1 MSVKLVF
8 GTQWGDEG
16 KGKVVDYYAEKADIV
31 VRYQGG
37 NNAGHT
43 IKIGD
48 EVFKFHL
55 LPSGAVRKGKTAVV
69 GNGVVID
76 PEVLISEIEELR
88 KRGVEPN
95 LLISDRAHVIM
106 PYHRMLDGAEER
118 FRGNKKVGTT
128 GRGIGPCYSDKIAR
142 LGIRMG
148 DLIDEDAL
156 KERLEF
162 IIPLK
167 HRIFEAYGMKERLD
181 IDEVFKEYSEYGR
194 YLKDMVTDTLEF
206 LQSSTD
212 REILLEGAQGAML
225 DVDFGTYP
233 YTTSSHTI
241 GGGASTGSGI
251 PPNRIEEIIGVVKA
265 YTTRVGMGP
274 FPTEQNNE
282 IGEHLGERGHEF
294 GTTTGRARR
303 CGWLDL
309 VVVKHALRISG
320 ATGIAITKID
330 VLEGLETVKAAYA
343 YDIDGKK
350 KDSFPASLKDI
361 DNIKP
366 IYREFQGW
374 SMTEG
379 EWEKVKEEGIEALP
393 ENAKRYL
400 DFIEKETGVKI
411 KMLSYGPARE
421 ETVEL

>member
-1 MSVKLVF
+1 MAVKAVF

-16 KGKVVDYYAEKADIV
+16 KGKVVDYYAEKADIT

-43 IKIGD
+43 VKIGD
-48 EVFKFHL
+48 EVFKFHI
-55 LPSGAVRKGKTAVV
+55 LPSGVLRKGKTAVI

-76 PEVLISEIEELR
+76 PKVLISEIEDIR
-88 KRGVEPN
+88 KRGIEPN

-106 PYHRMLDGAEER
+106 PYHRLLDGAEEI
-118 FRGNKKVGTT
+118 FRGKKKVGTT

-148 DLIDEDAL
+148 DLIDPEAL
-156 KERLEF
+156 REKLDF
-162 IIPLK
+162 IIPMK
-167 HRIFEAYGMKERLD
+167 NRIFEAYGMGKQLD
-181 IDEVFKEYSEYGR
+181 AEEVFGEYAEYGR
-194 YLKDMVTDTLEF
+194 YLKDMVGDTIEF
-206 LQSSTD
+206 LH
-212 REILLEGAQGAML
+212 RNMGKEILLEGAQGAML

-233 YTTSSHTI
+233 YTTSSSTI
-241 GGGASTGSGI
+241 GGGSSTGSGI
-251 PPNRIEEIIGVVKA
+251 PPNAIKEMTGVVKA

-274 FPTEQNNE
+274 FPTEQRNE
-282 IGEHLGERGHEF
+282 IGKHLCEKGHEF

-309 VVVKHALRISG
+309 VVVKHALRLTG

-330 VLEGLETVKAAYA
+330 VLEGLESIKVAYA

-350 KDSFPASLKDI
+350 TQYFPAKTDG
-361 DNIKP
+361 IKP
-366 IYREFQGW
+366 IYREFPGW
-374 SMTEG
+374 NMTEG
-379 EWEKVKEEGIEALP
+379 EWRKVKEGGTDALP
-393 ENAKRYL
+393 SNVRDYL
-400 DFIEKETGVKI
+400 KFIEEETGVKI
-411 KMLSYGPARE
+411 RMISYGPSRE

>member
-282 IGEHLGERGHEF
+282 IGEHLGKKGHEF

-330 VLEGLETVKAAYA
+330 VLEGLETVKVAYA

>member
-1 MSVKLVF
+1 MSIKLVF

-55 LPSGAVRKGKTAVV
+55 LPSGAVRGKTGVI

-76 PEVLISEIEELR
+76 PKVLISEIEDLR
-88 KRGVEPN
+88 KRGIEPN
-95 LLISDRAHVIM
+95 LKISDRAHVIM

-142 LGIRMG
+142 LGIRME
-148 DLIDEDAL
+148 DLIDPDAL
-156 KERLEF
+156 RERLEF
-162 IIPLK
+162 IIPMK
-167 HRIFEAYGMKERLD
+167 NRIFEAYGMHERLD
-181 IDEVFKEYSEYGR
+181 IDEVFDEYSKYGAH
-194 YLKDMVTDTLEF
+194 LKDMVTDTLEF
-206 LQSSTD
+206 LHSNMN

-251 PPNRIEEIIGVVKA
+251 PPNRIDEVIGVVKA

-274 FPTEQNNE
+274 FPTEQENE
-282 IGEHLGERGHEF
+282 IGKHLCEKGHEF

-309 VVVKHALRISG
+309 VVVKHALKISG
-320 ATGIAITKID
+320 ADGIAITKID
-330 VLEGLETVKAAYA
+330 VLEGLSRVKVAYA
-343 YDIDGKK
+343 YELDSRKT
-350 KDSFPASLKDI
+350 DSFPTSMKDI
-361 DNIKP
+361 EKIKP
-366 IYREFQGW
+366 IYKEFEGW
-374 SMTEG
+374 SMSE
-379 EWEKVKEEGIEALP
+379 EEREKVKNEGIDALP
-393 ENAKRYL
+393 SNALEYL
-400 DFIEKETGVKI
+400 RFIEKETGVRI
-411 KMLSYGPARE
+411 RMISYGPARE

>member
-1 MSVKLVF
+1 MSIKLVF

-55 LPSGAVRKGKTAVV
+55 LPSGVVRKGKMAVI
-69 GNGVVID
+69 GNGVVVD
-76 PEVLISEIEELR
+76 PKALISEIDEIK

-95 LLISDRAHVIM
+95 LLISDRAHIIM
-106 PYHRMLDGAEER
+106 PYHRMLDGAEEA
-118 FRGNKKVGTT
+118 FRGKKKVGTT

-148 DLIDEDAL
+148 DLIDPESL
-156 KERLEF
+156 KERLGF

-167 HRIFEAYGMKERLD
+167 NRIFDAYGMEDRLD
-181 IDEVFKEYSEYGR
+181 ANEVFKEYSGYGR
-194 YLKDMVTDTLEF
+194 YLRDMVGDTLEF
-206 LQSSTD
+206 LHSNMEKD
-212 REILLEGAQGAML
+212 ILLEGAQGAML

-233 YTTSSHTI
+233 YTTSSSTI
-241 GGGASTGSGI
+241 GGGASTGSGV
-251 PPNRIEEIIGVVKA
+251 PPNAVNEIIGVVKA

-274 FPTEQNNE
+274 FPTEQENE
-282 IGEHLGERGHEF
+282 IGEYLCEKGHEF

-309 VVVKHALRISG
+309 VVVKHALRLTG
-320 ATGIAITKID
+320 ANGIALTKID
-330 VLEGLETVKAAYA
+330 VLEGLEAVKVAYA
-343 YDIDGKK
+343 YKIDGKK
-350 KDSFPASLKDI
+350 TEYFPAKGMDG
-361 DNIKP
+361 IKP
-366 IYREFQGW
+366 MYMEFPGW

-379 EWEKVKEEGIEALP
+379 EWEKVKDGGIDALP
-393 ENAKRYL
+393 SNVRDYL
-400 DFIEKETGVKI
+400 KFIEEQTGVPI
-411 KMLSYGPARE
+411 KMISYGPARE

>member
-1 MSVKLVF
+1 MSIKLVF

-16 KGKVVDYYAEKADIV
+16 KGKVVYYYAEKADII

-55 LPSGAVRKGKTAVV
+55 LPSGVVRRGKTAVI
-69 GNGVVID
+69 GNGVVVD
-76 PEVLISEIEELR
+76 PKVLISEIEEIR
-88 KRGVEPN
+88 KRGIEPN

-106 PYHRMLDGAEER
+106 PYHRMLDGAEEA

-142 LGIRMG
+142 LGIRMAELT
-148 DLIDEDAL
+148 DPDAL
-156 KERLEF
+156 RERLEF

-167 HRIFEAYGMKERLD
+167 NRIFEAYGMEDRLD
-181 IDEVFKEYSEYGR
+181 VEDVFREYSEYGR
-194 YLKDMVTDTLEF
+194 YLKDMVGDTIQF
-206 LQSSTD
+206 LHEN
-212 REILLEGAQGAML
+212 REKDILLEGAQGAML

-233 YTTSSHTI
+233 YTTSSSTI

-251 PPNRIEEIIGVVKA
+251 APEDVGEVIGVVKA

-274 FPTEQNNE
+274 FPTEQKND
-282 IGEHLGERGHEF
+282 IGNHLCEKGHEF

-309 VVVKHALRISG
+309 VVVRHALRISG
-320 ATGIAITKID
+320 ADGIALTKID
-330 VLEGLETVKAAYA
+330 VLEGLETVKVAYA
-343 YDIDGKK
+343 YRINEKK
-350 KDSFPASLKDI
+350 SAYFPASARDM
-361 DNIKP
+361 DEIKP
-366 IYREFQGW
+366 LYREFQGW

-379 EWEKVKEEGIEALP
+379 E
-393 ENAKRYL
+393 
-400 DFIEKETGVKI
+400 
-411 KMLSYGPARE
+411 
-421 ETVEL
+421 

>member
-1 MSVKLVF
+1 MAVKIVF

-16 KGKVVDYYAEKADIV
+16 KGKVVDYYAEKADII

-43 IKIGD
+43 IRIGD
-48 EVFKFHL
+48 DIFKLHL
-55 LPSGAVRKGKTAVV
+55 LPSGVVRKGKTAVI

-76 PEVLISEIEELR
+76 PKVLISEIDKIT
-88 KRGVEPN
+88 KRGIEPN

-128 GRGIGPCYSDKIAR
+128 GRGIGPCYSDKVAR

-148 DLIDEDAL
+148 DLIDPDTL
-156 KERLEF
+156 KEKLDF

-167 HRIFEAYGMKERLD
+167 NRIFEAYEMAERLD
-181 IDEVFKEYSEYGR
+181 VDEVFKEYSEYGR
-194 YLKDMVTDTLEF
+194 YLKDMVGDTIEF
-206 LQSSTD
+206 LHTAEGK
-212 REILLEGAQGAML
+212 EILLEGAQGAML

-241 GGGASTGSGI
+241 GGGSSTGSGI
-251 PPNRIEEIIGVVKA
+251 PPSAINEMIGVVKA

-274 FPTEQNNE
+274 FPTEQKNE
-282 IGEHLGERGHEF
+282 IGKYLCEKGREF

-309 VVVKHALRISG
+309 VVVNHALKLTG

-330 VLEGLETVKAAYA
+330 VLEGLETIKVAYA
-343 YDIDGKK
+343 YEIDGKRTRY
-350 KDSFPASLKDI
+350 FPASMKDVEKI
-361 DNIKP
+361 RP
-366 IYREFQGW
+366 VYREFPGW

-379 EWEKVKEEGIEALP
+379 EWAKVKDGGLDVLP
-393 ENAKRYL
+393 LNVRDYL
-400 DFIEKETGVKI
+400 KFIEEETGVPI
-411 KMLSYGPARE
+411 KMISYGPARK

>member
-55 LPSGAVRKGKTAVV
+55 LPSGVVRKGKTAVI
-69 GNGVVID
+69 GNGVVVD
-76 PEVLISEIEELR
+76 PKVLISEIEEIR
-88 KRGVEPN
+88 KRGIEPN
-95 LLISDRAHVIM
+95 LVISDRAHVIM
-106 PYHRMLDGAEER
+106 PYHRLLDGAEEV
-118 FRGNKKVGTT
+118 FRGKKKVGTT

-148 DLIDEDAL
+148 ELIDPEVL
-156 KERLEF
+156 RERLEF
-162 IIPLK
+162 IIPMK
-167 HRIFEAYGMKERLD
+167 NRIFEAYGMEERLD
-181 IDEVFKEYSEYGR
+181 VDEVFREYSEYGR
-194 YLKDMVTDTLEF
+194 YLRGMVGDTIEF
-206 LQSSTD
+206 LHKNMD
-212 REILLEGAQGAML
+212 KEILLEGAQGAML

-233 YTTSSHTI
+233 YTTSSSTI

-251 PPNRIEEIIGVVKA
+251 PPNAIKEITGVVKA

-274 FPTEQNNE
+274 FPTEQENE
-282 IGEHLGERGHEF
+282 IGKHLCEKGHEF

-309 VVVKHALRISG
+309 VVVKHALRLTG
-320 ATGIAITKID
+320 ADGIAITKID
-330 VLEGLETVKAAYA
+330 VLEGLETIKVAYA
-343 YDIDGKK
+343 YQVDGKK
-350 KDSFPASLKDI
+350 ITYFPAKTDG
-361 DNIKP
+361 IKP
-366 IYREFQGW
+366 LYKEFQGW
-374 SMTEG
+374 NMTSG
-379 EWEKVKEEGIEALP
+379 EWEKVKEGGIDALP
-393 ENAKRYL
+393 LNVREYL
-400 DFIEKETGVKI
+400 KFIEGETGVKI
-411 KMLSYGPARE
+411 RMISYGPARE

>member
-1 MSVKLVF
+1 MSIKLVF

-55 LPSGAVRKGKTAVV
+55 LPSGAVRKGKRALI

-76 PEVLISEIEELR
+76 PKVLISEIEDIR
-88 KRGVEPN
+88 KRGIEPN

-118 FRGNKKVGTT
+118 LKGDKKVGTT

-142 LGIRMG
+142 LGIRMAE
-148 DLIDEDAL
+148 LIDEDAL
-156 KERLEF
+156 REKLEF
-162 IIPLK
+162 LIPIK
-167 HRIFEAYGMKERLD
+167 NRIFEAYGMEERLNVE
-181 IDEVFKEYSEYGR
+181 EVFREYREYGR
-194 YLKDMVTDTLEF
+194 YLKDMVIDSIEF
-206 LQSSTD
+206 LHNSMD
-212 REILLEGAQGAML
+212 KEILLEGAQGAML

-251 PPNRIEEIIGVVKA
+251 APNRIKEMIGVVKA

-282 IGEHLGERGHEF
+282 IGRHLAEKGHEF
-294 GTTTGRARR
+294 GTTTGRPRR

-309 VVVKHALRISG
+309 IPVKHALRISG

-330 VLEGLETVKAAYA
+330 VIEGLERVKIAYA
-343 YDIDGKK
+343 YEIDGKK
-350 KDSFPASLKDI
+350 RESFPASLKDI
-361 DNIKP
+361 EKIRP
-366 IYREFQGW
+366 IYREFEGW
-374 SMTEG
+374 SMTED
-379 EWEKVKEEGIEALP
+379 EWERVREKGIEELP
-393 ENAKRYL
+393 KNPKQYL
-400 DFIEKETGVKI
+400 DFIEKQTGVKI
-411 KMLSYGPARE
+411 KLISYGPARE

>member
-1 MSVKLVF
+1 MSIKLVF

-55 LPSGAVRKGKTAVV
+55 LPSGAVRGKTAVI
-69 GNGVVID
+69 GNGVVVD
-76 PEVLISEIEELR
+76 PKVLISEIEDMR
-88 KRGVEPN
+88 KRGIEPD
-95 LLISDRAHVIM
+95 LKISNRAHVIM

-118 FRGNKKVGTT
+118 FRGKKKVGTT

-148 DLIDEDAL
+148 DLIDPDAL
-156 KERLEF
+156 RERLEF
-162 IIPLK
+162 IIPMK
-167 HRIFEAYGMKERLD
+167 NRIFEAYGMHERLD
-181 IDEVFKEYSEYGR
+181 IDEVFEEYSKYGE

-206 LQSSTD
+206 LNSNMD
-212 REILLEGAQGAML
+212 RDILLEGAQGAML

-251 PPNRIEEIIGVVKA
+251 PPNRIDEIIGVVKA

-274 FPTEQNNE
+274 FPTEQENE
-282 IGEHLGERGHEF
+282 IGRHLCEKGHEF

-309 VVVKHALRISG
+309 VVVNHALKISG
-320 ATGIAITKID
+320 ADGIAITKID
-330 VLEGLETVKAAYA
+330 VLEGLSRVKVAYA
-343 YDIDGKK
+343 YDIDGRKT
-350 KDSFPASLKDI
+350 DSFPASMKDMEKI
-361 DNIKP
+361 EP
-366 IYREFQGW
+366 IYREFEGW
-374 SMTEG
+374 SMTSG
-379 EWEKVKEEGIEALP
+379 EWEKVKNEGIDALP
-393 ENAKRYL
+393 SNALEYL
-400 DFIEKETGVKI
+400 RFIEKETGVKI
-411 KMLSYGPARE
+411 RMISYGPARE

>member
-55 LPSGAVRKGKTAVV
+55 LPSGVVRKGKTAVI
-69 GNGVVID
+69 GNGVVVD
-76 PEVLISEIEELR
+76 PKVLISELEEIR
-88 KRGVEPN
+88 KRGIEPN
-95 LLISDRAHVIM
+95 LVISDRAHVIM
-106 PYHRMLDGAEER
+106 PYHRLLDGAEEV
-118 FRGNKKVGTT
+118 FRGKKKVGTT

-148 DLIDEDAL
+148 ELIDPEAL
-156 KERLEF
+156 RERLEF
-162 IIPLK
+162 IIPMK
-167 HRIFEAYGMKERLD
+167 NRIFEAYGMDERLD
-181 IDEVFKEYSEYGR
+181 VDEVFKEYSEYGR
-194 YLKDMVTDTLEF
+194 YLKDMVGDTTEF
-206 LQSSTD
+206 LNQNMGK
-212 REILLEGAQGAML
+212 EILLEGAQGAML

-233 YTTSSHTI
+233 YTTSSSTI

-251 PPNRIEEIIGVVKA
+251 PPNTIKEITGVVKA

-274 FPTEQNNE
+274 FPTEQENE
-282 IGEHLGERGHEF
+282 IGEHLCEKGHEF

-309 VVVKHALRISG
+309 VVVKHALRLTG
-320 ATGIAITKID
+320 ADGIAITKID
-330 VLEGLETVKAAYA
+330 VLEGLETIKVAYA
-343 YDIDGKK
+343 YQVDGKK
-350 KDSFPASLKDI
+350 ISHFPANTEGVRPLYK
-361 DNIKP
+361 
-366 IYREFQGW
+366 EFQGW
-374 SMTEG
+374 NMTEG
-379 EWEKVKEEGIEALP
+379 EWEKVKEGGIDALP
-393 ENAKRYL
+393 LNVREYL
-400 DFIEKETGVKI
+400 RFIEDETGVRI
-411 KMLSYGPARE
+411 RMISYGPARE

>member
-1 MSVKLVF
+1 MAVKAVF

-16 KGKVVDYYAEKADIV
+16 KGKVVDYYAEKADIT

-43 IKIGD
+43 VKIGD
-48 EVFKFHL
+48 EVFKFHI
-55 LPSGAVRKGKTAVV
+55 LPSGVLRKGKTAVI

-76 PEVLISEIEELR
+76 PKVLISEIEDIR
-88 KRGVEPN
+88 KRGIEPN

-106 PYHRMLDGAEER
+106 PYHRLLDGAEEA
-118 FRGNKKVGTT
+118 FRGKKKVGTT

-148 DLIDEDAL
+148 DLIDPEAL
-156 KERLEF
+156 REKLDF
-162 IIPLK
+162 IIPMK
-167 HRIFEAYGMKERLD
+167 NRIFEAYGMGKQLD
-181 IDEVFKEYSEYGR
+181 AEEVFGEYAEYGR
-194 YLKDMVTDTLEF
+194 YLKDMVGDTIEF
-206 LQSSTD
+206 LHQNMGK
-212 REILLEGAQGAML
+212 EILLEGAQGAML

-233 YTTSSHTI
+233 YTTSSSTI
-241 GGGASTGSGI
+241 GGGSSTGSGI
-251 PPNRIEEIIGVVKA
+251 PPNAIKEMTGVVKA

-274 FPTEQNNE
+274 FPTEQENE
-282 IGEHLGERGHEF
+282 IGRHLCEKGHEF

-309 VVVKHALRISG
+309 VVVKHALRLTG

-330 VLEGLETVKAAYA
+330 VLEGLESIKVAYA

-350 KDSFPASLKDI
+350 TQYFPAKTDG
-361 DNIKP
+361 IKP
-366 IYREFQGW
+366 IYREFPGW
-374 SMTEG
+374 NMTEG
-379 EWEKVKEEGIEALP
+379 EWRKVKEGGTDALP
-393 ENAKRYL
+393 SNVRDYL
-400 DFIEKETGVKI
+400 KFIEEETGVKI
-411 KMLSYGPARE
+411 RMISYGPSRE

>member
-1 MSVKLVF
+1 MSIKLVF

-55 LPSGAVRKGKTAVV
+55 LPSGVVRKGKTAVI
-69 GNGVVID
+69 GNGVVVD
-76 PEVLISEIEELR
+76 PKVLISEIEAIR
-88 KRGVEPN
+88 SRGIEPH
-95 LLISDRAHVIM
+95 LVISDRAHVIM
-106 PYHRMLDGAEER
+106 PYHKMLDGAEER
-118 FRGNKKVGTT
+118 FRGKKKVGTT

-148 DLIDEDAL
+148 DLVDEETL
-156 KERLEF
+156 RERLEF

-167 HRIFEAYGMKERLD
+167 NGIFEAYGMEERLSV
-181 IDEVFKEYSEYGR
+181 DEVFEEYSQYGK
-194 YLKDMVTDTLEF
+194 YLKDMVRDTVAMLHG
-206 LQSSTD
+206 SMD

-241 GGGASTGSGI
+241 GGGASAGSGI
-251 PPNRIEEIIGVVKA
+251 PPNAIDEIIGVVKA

-274 FPTEQNNE
+274 FPTEQDNK
-282 IGEHLGERGHEF
+282 IGEHLGRKGHEF
-294 GTTTGRARR
+294 GTTTGRSRR

-320 ATGIAITKID
+320 ANGIVITKID
-330 VLEGLETVKAAYA
+330 VLEGLEKVKVARAYE
-343 YDIDGKK
+343 IDGKRV
-350 KDSFPASLKDI
+350 DRFPASMKDI
-361 DNIKP
+361 AKIKP
-366 IYREFQGW
+366 IYRDFEGW
-374 SMTEG
+374 TVENG
-379 EWEKVKEEGIEALP
+379 EWERAKKEGISALP
-393 ENAKRYL
+393 KTLKEYL
-400 DFIEKETGVKI
+400 AFIEKETGVKI
-411 KMLSYGPARE
+411 RMVSYGPARE
-421 ETVEL
+421 ETVEI

>member
-1 MSVKLVF
+1 MSIKLVF

-16 KGKVVDYYAEKADIV
+16 KGKVVDYYGEKADIV

-48 EVFKFHL
+48 DVFKFHL
-55 LPSGAVRKGKTAVV
+55 LPSGVVRGKISVI
-69 GNGVVID
+69 GNGVVVD
-76 PEVLISEIEELR
+76 PEVLIHEIEELR
-88 KRGVEPN
+88 KRGIEPK
-95 LLISDRAHVIM
+95 LIISDRAHVIM
-106 PYHRMLDGAEER
+106 PYHKILDGAEER
-118 FRGNKKVGTT
+118 FRGKKKVGTT

-148 DLIDEDAL
+148 DLIDPETL
-156 KERLEF
+156 RERLEF
-162 IIPLK
+162 LIQLK
-167 HRIFEAYGMKERLD
+167 NRIFEAYGIPERLD
-181 IDEVFKEYSEYGR
+181 VDEVFEKYSEYGE
-194 YLKDMVTDTLEF
+194 YLKDMVRDTVEF
-206 LQSSTD
+206 LHMSMD
-212 REILLEGAQGAML
+212 KEILLEGAQGAML

-233 YTTSSHTI
+233 YTTSSSTI

-251 PPNRIEEIIGVVKA
+251 PPSKIDEVIGVVKA

-274 FPTEQNNE
+274 FPTEQENE
-282 IGEHLGERGHEF
+282 IGKHLCEKGHEF

-320 ATGIAITKID
+320 ATSIAITKID
-330 VLEGLETVKAAYA
+330 VLEGLSRVKVAYA

-350 KDSFPASLKDI
+350 VDNFPANLRDI
-361 DNIKP
+361 GKISP
-366 IYREFQGW
+366 IYKEFEGW
-374 SMTEG
+374 NMTDR
-379 EWEKVKEEGIEALP
+379 EWEKVKEEGMDALP
-393 ENAKRYL
+393 SNVREYL
-400 DFIEKETGVKI
+400 DFIEKETGIRI
-411 KMLSYGPARE
+411 KMISYGPARE

>member
-55 LPSGAVRKGKTAVV
+55 LPSGVVRKGKTAVI
-69 GNGVVID
+69 GNGVVVD
-76 PEVLISEIEELR
+76 PKVLISEIEEIR
-88 KRGVEPN
+88 KRGIEPN
-95 LLISDRAHVIM
+95 LIISDRAHVIM
-106 PYHRMLDGAEER
+106 PYHRILDGAEEV
-118 FRGNKKVGTT
+118 FRGKKKVGTT

-148 DLIDEDAL
+148 ELIDPEVL
-156 KERLEF
+156 RERLEF
-162 IIPLK
+162 IIPMK
-167 HRIFEAYGMKERLD
+167 NRIFEAYGMDERLD
-181 IDEVFKEYSEYGR
+181 VDEVLREYSEYGR
-194 YLKDMVTDTLEF
+194 YLRGMVGDTIEF
-206 LQSSTD
+206 LHQNMGK
-212 REILLEGAQGAML
+212 EILLEGAQGAML

-233 YTTSSHTI
+233 YTTSSSTI

-251 PPNRIEEIIGVVKA
+251 PPNAIDETIGVVKA

-274 FPTEQNNE
+274 FPTEQEDE
-282 IGEHLGERGHEF
+282 IGKHLCEKGHEF

-309 VVVKHALRISG
+309 VVVKHALRLTG
-320 ATGIAITKID
+320 ADGIAITKID
-330 VLEGLETVKAAYA
+330 VLEGLETIKVAYA
-343 YDIDGKK
+343 YQVDGKK
-350 KDSFPASLKDI
+350 ITYFPANTDG
-361 DNIKP
+361 IKP
-366 IYREFQGW
+366 LYKEFQGW
-374 SMTEG
+374 SMTSG
-379 EWEKVKEEGIEALP
+379 EWERVKKEGMEALP
-393 ENAKRYL
+393 YNVREYL
-400 DFIEKETGVKI
+400 RFIEDETGVKI
-411 KMLSYGPARE
+411 RMISYGPARE

>member
-379 EWEKVKEEGIEALP
+379 EWEKVKEEGIGALP